1 MGHEAALTSTAR
13 GFGSTLHGMSS
24 LRSLPASRAPGL
36 FNALE
41 YGLFPR
47 RFALRRAAR
56 FGRAYRLKGSLGE
69 GVFTADP
76 EHIRR
81 IFAADSDTLGS
92 LAAQALPWLFGESS
106 VLVTSGSTHRRQR
119 KLLAPPLTGARLRAF
134 GAIMQELADAH
145 VSRLQPGDAV
155 SALEISTAF
164 TLDVI
169 IRTVFGVE
177 DAHNAEGRELRKH
190 LMNLVHE
197 VPAAAIFAH
206 PLRHPLYPP
215 WRRYLR
221 AREGFDR
228 WLMDKIGERRAH
240 GTAGEDVLSLLLG
253 ARYEDGSTMDAREIY
268 DQLVTLLLAGHET
281 TSLAVA
287 SCLGRLLR
295 EPDYLARVRAELAA
309 SSGPEQVQR
318 LPLLSAVIDE
328 TLRIDPI
335 VTDVGRVVRAP
346 FALDDHLTLAP
357 GHVLI
362 VLIEAL
368 HHDPALYPEPVRFR
382 PERFLERK
390 FAPHEYAPFG
400 GGVRRCLG
408 AAFSDYETKILLA
421 TLLKRVSFELADVR
435 PERRVRRNVTMGPA
449 RGVPLRVIG
458 LR

>member
-1 MGHEAALTSTAR
+1 
-13 GFGSTLHGMSS
+13 MSS
-24 LRSLPASRAPGL
+24 LRSLPGPRTPGL

-41 YGLFPR
+41 YALFPR

-56 FGRAYRLKGSLGE
+56 FGRSYRLNGPLGE

-76 EHIRR
+76 EHLRR

-92 LAAQALPWLFGESS
+92 LAAQALPWLFGNAS

-119 KLLAPPLTGARLRAF
+119 KLLAPPLSGARLRAF
-134 GAIMQELADAH
+134 GAIMQTLADEH
-145 VSRLQPGDAV
+145 VGRLKPGSEI
-155 SALEISTAF
+155 SALQISTAF

-169 IRTVFGVE
+169 IRTVFGVSDE
-177 DAHNAEGRELRKH
+177 AQHGEAQELRRH

-197 VPAAAIFAH
+197 VPALAIFAH

-228 WLMDKIGERRAH
+228 WLMDKIGERRGR
-240 GTAGEDVLSLLLG
+240 GTPSEDVLSLLLG
-253 ARYEDGSTMDAREIY
+253 ARYEDGSAMDPREIY

-295 EPDYLARVRAELAA
+295 EPELLARVRSELATSA
-309 SSGPEQVQR
+309 GPEQVQR

-335 VTDVGRVVRAP
+335 VTDVGRLVRVP
-346 FALDDHLTLAP
+346 FALDDQLTLSP
-357 GHVLI
+357 GDVLI

-368 HHDPALYPEPVRFR
+368 HHDPVLYPEPARFR

-421 TLLKRVSFELADVR
+421 TILRRVDLTLVDTR
-435 PERRVRRNVTMGPA
+435 PERRVRRNITMGPA
-449 RGVPLRVIG
+449 RGVPLRVLG